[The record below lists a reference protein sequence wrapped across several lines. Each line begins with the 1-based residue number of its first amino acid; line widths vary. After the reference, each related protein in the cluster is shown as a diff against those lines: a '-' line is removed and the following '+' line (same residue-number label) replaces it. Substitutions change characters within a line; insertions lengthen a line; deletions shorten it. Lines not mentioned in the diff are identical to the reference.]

1 MASRQD
7 WLEAGLTVLS
17 EEGAPA
23 LTVER
28 LCGRLGLTKGSFYH
42 HFAGMTGFRTGL
54 LAHFAAEYTGR
65 YIDEVE
71 RSGGSPFARLERLLA
86 LILAEEGE
94 RSRLEIS
101 VRAWAAQ
108 DGEVRATQERVDA
121 LRLDYLRSL
130 WREAG
135 GAEADALPMARLF
148 YLVLIG
154 AGQVAPP
161 MTAGDLREV
170 YELAMRLAPGDR
182 TRSRG
187 RAAGAAGTPGTD
199 A

>member
-7 WLEAGLTVLS
+7 WLEAGLRVLS

-23 LTVER
+23 LTIER

-42 HFAGMTGFRTGL
+42 HFKGMAGFRTGL
-54 LAHFAAEYTGR
+54 LEHFAAEYTTR

-71 RSGGSPFARLERLLA
+71 RSGGSTLARLDRLLS
-86 LILAEEGE
+86 LVLAEDDD
-94 RSRLEIS
+94 RSRVEIS

-130 WREAG
+130 WRETG
-135 GAEADALPMARLF
+135 GAEADAVPMARLL

-154 AGQVAPP
+154 AGQMAPP

-170 YELAMRLAPGDR
+170 YHLAMRL
-182 TRSRG
+182 
-187 RAAGAAGTPGTD
+187 TPG
-199 A
+199 ARS